1 MTQDYYG
8 TMRVTAY
15 HETKN
20 GIDGYGIIN
29 ERGNY
34 HWLRKRVPVC
44 D

>member
-20 GIDGYGIIN
+20 GIDGYGNIYIK
-29 ERGNY
+29 EEDHG
-34 HWLRKRVPVC
+34 
-44 D
+44 